1 MKKISLISLTLF
13 IICCNSDQNKMIVSG
28 SVDGLRKGTIY
39 LQKEIDSTI
48 VSLDSLKISGNSNFK
63 LNTII
68 DEPDIYYLYLDKEDG
83 DSLNDIITFFGNKG
97 EVKINTM
104 LSTFDS
110 SYEISGSKNSELL
123 REYFSIIRKYNL
135 QNLDLLEIFYN
146 AQINDNQKRIDS
158 VNERI
163 ENLIKRKY
171 LYSLNFSITN
181 SQNEI
186 SPYIAVSQIPDANK
200 DLLRKVYDTL
210 PENIKVSKY
219 GKVLMELSLD

>member
-1 MKKISLISLTLF
+1 MKKTSLISIALF
-13 IICCNSDQNKMIVSG
+13 IICCNSDQNQMIVSG
-28 SVDGLRKGTIY
+28 KVDGLRKGTIY
-39 LQKEIDSTI
+39 LQKELDSTI
-48 VSLDSLKISGNSNFK
+48 VSLDSVKINGNSDFK
-63 LNTII
+63 LSTVI
-68 DEPDIYYLYLDKEDG
+68 DEPDIYYLYLNKDDG

-97 EVKINTM
+97 EININTT

-110 SYEISGSKNSELL
+110 GYEISGSKNSELL

-146 AQINDNQKRIDS
+146 AQINNNQKTIDS
-158 VNERI
+158 VNEKL

-181 SQNEI
+181 SANEI
-186 SPYIAVSQIPDANK
+186 SPYIVVSQIPDVNI

-210 PENIKVSKY
+210 PEDIKVSKY
-219 GKVLMELSLD
+219 GKVLMELTLD

>member
-1 MKKISLISLTLF
+1 
-13 IICCNSDQNKMIVSG
+13 MIVSG
-28 SVDGLRKGTIY
+28 NVDGLRKGTIY

-48 VSLDSLKISGNSNFK
+48 VSLDSLKIRGNSNFK

-68 DEPDIYYLYLDKEDG
+68 DEPDIFYLYLDKEDG

-97 EVKINTM
+97 EININTM

-158 VNERI
+158 VNERL

-219 GKVLMELSLD
+219 GKVLMELSVD

>member
-1 MKKISLISLTLF
+1 MKKTSLISIALF
-13 IICCNSDQNKMIVSG
+13 IICCNSDQNNMIVSG
-28 SVDGLRKGTIY
+28 NVDGLRKGTIY

-48 VSLDSLKISGNSNFK
+48 VSLDSLKIRGNSNFK

-68 DEPDIYYLYLDKEDG
+68 DEPDIFYLYLDKEDG

-97 EVKINTM
+97 EININTM

-158 VNERI
+158 VNERL

-219 GKVLMELSLD
+219 GKVLMELSVD

>member
-1 MKKISLISLTLF
+1 MKKISLISLTFF
-13 IICCNSDQNKMIVSG
+13 IICCNSDQNNMIVSG
-28 SVDGLRKGTIY
+28 NVDGLRKGTIY

-48 VSLDSLKISGNSNFK
+48 VSLDSLKIRGNSNFK

-97 EVKINTM
+97 EININTM

-146 AQINDNQKRIDS
+146 AQITDNQKRIDS
-158 VNERI
+158 VNERL

-171 LYSLNFSITN
+171 LYSLNFSITHA
-181 SQNEI
+181 QNEI

>member
-1 MKKISLISLTLF
+1 MKKISLIILALF
-13 IICCNSDQNKMIVSG
+13 IICCNSDQNNMIVSG
-28 SVDGLRKGTIY
+28 NVEGLRKGTIY

-48 VSLDSLKISGNSNFK
+48 VSLDSLKIRGNSNFK

-68 DEPDIYYLYLDKEDG
+68 DEPDIFYLYLDKEDG

-97 EVKINTM
+97 EININTM

-158 VNERI
+158 VNERL

-171 LYSLNFSITN
+171 LYSLNFSINN

-219 GKVLMELSLD
+219 GKVLMELSVD

>member
-1 MKKISLISLTLF
+1 MKKTSLISIALF
-13 IICCNSDQNKMIVSG
+13 IICCNSDQNQMIVSG
-28 SVDGLRKGTIY
+28 KVDGLRKGIIY
-39 LQKEIDSTI
+39 LQKELDSTI
-48 VSLDSLKISGNSNFK
+48 VSLDSVKINGNSDFK
-63 LNTII
+63 LSTVI
-68 DEPDIYYLYLDKEDG
+68 DEPDIYYLYLNKDDG

-97 EVKINTM
+97 EININTR

-110 SYEISGSKNSELL
+110 GYEISGSKNSELL

-146 AQINDNQKRIDS
+146 AQNNNNQKTIDS
-158 VNERI
+158 VNERL

-181 SQNEI
+181 SANEI
-186 SPYIAVSQIPDANK
+186 SPYIVVSQIPDVNI

-210 PENIKVSKY
+210 PEDIKVSKY
-219 GKVLMELSLD
+219 GKVLMELTLD

>member
-1 MKKISLISLTLF
+1 MKKISLISLALF
-13 IICCNSDQNKMIVSG
+13 IICCNSDQNNMIVSG
-28 SVDGLRKGTIY
+28 NVDGLRKGTIY

-48 VSLDSLKISGNSNFK
+48 VSLDSLKIRGNSNFK

-68 DEPDIYYLYLDKEDG
+68 DEPDIFYLYLDKEDG

-97 EVKINTM
+97 EININTM

-158 VNERI
+158 VNERL

-219 GKVLMELSLD
+219 GKVLMELSVD

>member
-1 MKKISLISLTLF
+1 MKKTSLISIALF
-13 IICCNSDQNKMIVSG
+13 IICCNSDQNQMIVSG
-28 SVDGLRKGTIY
+28 KVDGLRKGIIY
-39 LQKEIDSTI
+39 LQKELDSTI
-48 VSLDSLKISGNSNFK
+48 VSLDSVKINGNSDFK
-63 LNTII
+63 LSTVI
-68 DEPDIYYLYLDKEDG
+68 DEPDIYYLYLNKDDG

-97 EVKINTM
+97 EINISTR